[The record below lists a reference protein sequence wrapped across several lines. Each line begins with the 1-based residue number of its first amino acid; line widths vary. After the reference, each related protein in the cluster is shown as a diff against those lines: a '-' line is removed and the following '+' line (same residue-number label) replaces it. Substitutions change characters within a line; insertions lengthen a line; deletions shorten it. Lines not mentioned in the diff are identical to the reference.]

1 MNGFPKKKYGI
12 PQPSWHSLN
21 KNIKFPPISWTR
33 NQRQMPGEMRT
44 SCTEALEGDEGSG
57 GWGMASVLAVLI
69 GKLAIFVGKMMLETT
84 MNQKV

>member
-1 MNGFPKKKYGI
+1 
-12 PQPSWHSLN
+12 
-21 KNIKFPPISWTR
+21 
-33 NQRQMPGEMRT
+33 MRT

-84 MNQKV
+84 RTRKFESLRVPFLGKTIWVPTTRSMFNLV